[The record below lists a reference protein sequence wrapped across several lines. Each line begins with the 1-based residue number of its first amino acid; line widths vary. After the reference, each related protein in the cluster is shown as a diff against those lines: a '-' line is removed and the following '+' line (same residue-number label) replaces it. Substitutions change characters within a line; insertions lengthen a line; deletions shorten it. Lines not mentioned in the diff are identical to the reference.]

1 MQKSSSTPVSPLG
14 VFSLAMITA
23 GSVDSVRNLPATAL
37 FGSSL
42 IFFFLLGALLFL
54 LPTALVAAE
63 LASTSREQA
72 GIYSWVG
79 QAFGKRAGLIAV
91 WFQWI
96 ENVIWYPTILSFV
109 AGTVAYVINPALA
122 QQKAFLIAI
131 ILTAFWGTTF
141 INLLGIRSSALFG
154 NFCALLG
161 LLVPMTLIIALG
173 AVWVVQG
180 NPLKIEFTHQALL
193 PDLGQS
199 GLWVS
204 LTGIMM
210 SFCGMEIATV
220 HASDV
225 RDPQRSYPRAM
236 LLTTLI
242 ILSTL
247 ICGSL
252 AIAVVLPS
260 EQISL
265 VSGIMQAFDAFFS
278 AYHLAWLLPVVA
290 MMLIVGGM
298 GGVNNWI
305 IAPTRGLQLALHE
318 AGAPALL
325 LKTNR
330 HGAPKSLLIGQALI
344 VSVVSMIFLL
354 LPTINAS
361 YWLLTALASQLYML
375 MYIMMFVAAV
385 RLRAHAPASAEGFRI
400 PGGRFGLWLV
410 AGAGLLGSGATLVIG
425 FIPPDNIGLG
435 QVWHYE
441 EMLIGGLAVLTAMP
455 FWLIKSRKSHQAA
468 SLAANASE
476 A

>member
-1 MQKSSSTPVSPLG
+1 MQASSSTKVSSLG

-72 GIYSWVG
+72 GIYSWVS
-79 QAFGKRAGLIAV
+79 QAFGKRAGLLAV

-122 QQKAFLIAI
+122 QQKAFLIAV
-131 ILTAFWGTTF
+131 ILTSFWGTTL

-154 NFCALLG
+154 NLCAVFG

-173 AVWVVQG
+173 AVWVFTG
-180 NPLKIEFTHQALL
+180 NPLKIEFTRQAIL
-193 PDLGQS
+193 PELGHS

-236 LLTTLI
+236 LLTTVI

-252 AIAVVLPS
+252 AIAVVLPGS
-260 EQISL
+260 DISL

-278 AYHLAWLLPVVA
+278 AYHLQGLLSVVA
-290 MMLIVGGM
+290 IMLIVGGM

-305 IAPTRGLQLALHE
+305 IAPTRGLSLALQDCD
-318 AGAPALL
+318 APAVLL
-325 LKTNR
+325 QSNR
-330 HGAPKSLLIGQALI
+330 HGAPKSLLLIQAAI

-361 YWLLTALASQLYML
+361 YWLLTALASQLYMI
-375 MYIMMFVAAV
+375 MYVMMFIAAI
-385 RLRAHAPASAEGFRI
+385 RLRATTTATTSGFRI
-400 PGGRFGLWLV
+400 PGGRWGMWLV
-410 AGAGLLGSGATLVIG
+410 AGAGLVGSGATLLIG
-425 FIPPDNIGLG
+425 FIPPDNIAIG

-441 EMLIGGLAVLTAMP
+441 EMLLGGLVFLSFLPFLIIKRRVTLPSDQEKISSLT
-455 FWLIKSRKSHQAA
+455 
-468 SLAANASE
+468 
-476 A
+476 